1 MAKLRRD
8 SKAEGTLAP
17 KPLEDKVKALNED
30 WGGIAS
36 STADLFA
43 ARVEK
48 SKKPRKVE
56 VITATT
62 QMSVQSEIPQLDALD
77 WGGIVASRPSE
88 PLLLSLA
95 CDLCSYLHN
104 FYHNNEKAKGPVTR
118 GDLSPRHISHAAT
131 CRVNSNQFEFMRH
144 VVLTKCRTHIPSPRV
159 TCTCDMSLRQVCK

>member
-1 MAKLRRD
+1 MIQESLKIRQPTLDLINENMAKLRRD

-88 PLLLSLA
+88 PLLLSLTYTTFIIRMKR
-95 CDLCSYLHN
+95 L
-104 FYHNNEKAKGPVTR
+104 KV
-118 GDLSPRHISHAAT
+118 LSGR
-131 CRVNSNQFEFMRH
+131 RD
-144 VVLTKCRTHIPSPRV
+144 KSPRV
-159 TCTCDMSLRQVCK
+159 TCMF

>member
-88 PLLLSLA
+88 PLLLSLTYTTFIIRMKR
-95 CDLCSYLHN
+95 L
-104 FYHNNEKAKGPVTR
+104 KV
-118 GDLSPRHISHAAT
+118 LSGR
-131 CRVNSNQFEFMRH
+131 RD
-144 VVLTKCRTHIPSPRV
+144 KSPRV
-159 TCTCDMSLRQVCK
+159 TCMF